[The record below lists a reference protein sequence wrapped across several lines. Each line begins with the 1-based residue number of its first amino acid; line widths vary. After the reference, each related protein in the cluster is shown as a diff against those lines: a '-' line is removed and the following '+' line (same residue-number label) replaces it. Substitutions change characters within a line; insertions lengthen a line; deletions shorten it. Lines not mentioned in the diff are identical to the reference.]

1 MLWGYKMKKEM
12 GKAMR
17 QLRKANKMTQDDLAE
32 KIGVATANISR
43 YENGSQ
49 GIEVDKLPVL
59 AKALDV
65 TIPEFFALA
74 TGEELDNIE
83 QGPELTSR
91 VPLISWVQAG
101 NLEEVFSDIHNVE
114 DIKWIDTTYKARK
127 FTYALRVVGNSME
140 PQFPEGC
147 TIIVEPEEIPHNK
160 SFIIAMLAES
170 NRATFKQLID
180 DESGKFLKPLNKE
193 YPMIPVDGNFSVC
206 GVVKKMQMDV

>member
-1 MLWGYKMKKEM
+1 MKTEI
-12 GKAMR
+12 GQAMR
-17 QLRKANKMTQDDLAE
+17 KLRKSKNMTQDMLAE
-32 KIGVATANISR
+32 KLGVAPANISR
-43 YENGSQ
+43 YEKGHQ
-49 GIEVDKLPVL
+49 GIEVDKLPML

-65 TIPEFFALA
+65 TIPEFFAIA
-74 TGEELDNIE
+74 TGDELENVE
-83 QGPELTSR
+83 QGPELTSK

-101 NLEEVFSDIHNVE
+101 NLEEVFNDIHNVE

-160 SFIIAMLAES
+160 SFIIAMLSDS
-170 NRATFKQLID
+170 NKATFKQLID
-180 DESGKFLKPLNKE
+180 DESGKYLKPLNRE